1 MKAQQIRE
9 TFLDF
14 FAKKKHKIIKSSSLL
29 PKDDPTILFTNAGM
43 NQFKNI
49 FLGLEKRSYKR
60 AASVQKCLRVSGKH
74 NDLEQVGKTNK
85 HHTFFEMLGNF
96 SFGDYFKEEAIEF
109 AWELITEVFKL
120 NKNDVYVSVYE
131 KDDEAFKLWNKNIG
145 LNSERIF
152 RYGKKDNYW
161 AMGDTG
167 PCGPCS
173 EIHYD
178 IGSEVEK
185 GDPSSLIESGS
196 DRFLELWN
204 LVFMQ
209 YQQDDK
215 GKLHPLPSPS
225 IDTGMGLERVATAL
239 LGKKNNFET
248 DLFFPLIEAISNLSQ
263 REYPSHDQQDIYV
276 RIIADHL
283 RALTFLVAD
292 GIMPSNEGRGY
303 VLRRLIRRAF
313 RHGNLIGIQEPFLY
327 KLVGIV
333 SDIMKD
339 SYPEL
344 LTSSNYISKVCQ
356 SEESRFSMTLS
367 SGLRTFNQYIEEVK
381 KEGKTK
387 LPGSKVFKL
396 YDTFGFPLD
405 LSKELAEEKNMTVGE
420 KSFYEELEQQRQRAR
435 QAWKGGAQQKG
446 MKIYEELKD
455 LSPQYVGYEKEK
467 VSEAKTIAL
476 IKKGKKAQ
484 ELSKGEKGEVFLSQT
499 PFYAEA
505 GGQIGDSGI
514 LKNPHF
520 SAVVEDTYCPIPEL
534 IAHKVEVI
542 SGKLKVNDRVE
553 AAIDVSR
560 RKAISSNHT
569 ATHLLHA
576 SLRQILGDHVKQT
589 GSLVSSTRF
598 RFDFTHFAPLS
609 SSELKQI
616 EQLVNE
622 KIREH
627 IAVKTK
633 ITTIEEGLKEGAVAI
648 FEEKYGE
655 QVRMVTI
662 NDFSKELCGGA
673 HVHSTAQLGL
683 FKIIS
688 EYSVAAGMRRIE
700 ALTGEEALKHVQDT
714 EELLDEVQK
723 ALNSPKKEML
733 TQIGKLKDSER
744 EKEKENKQLR
754 QKFAHLKYG
763 KIEKE
768 EQKLKNGEK
777 IKVPGKAA
785 VKVQEV
791 QKVKGISVLARRAD
805 GLNSSELR
813 GLADSLKQKIGSGIV
828 ILGTESGEKVFIVAA
843 VTKDLVERVKANE
856 LIREIASIIDGGGG
870 GRPDFAQA
878 GGTKPKKLD
887 QALKKSYSI
896 LEKMIK

>member
-1 MKAQQIRE
+1 MNAQQIRE

-29 PKDDPTILFTNAGM
+29 PKDDPTILFANAGM

-109 AWELITEVFKL
+109 AWELIIEVFKL
-120 NKNDVYVSVYE
+120 NKDDVYVSVYE
-131 KDDEAFKLWNKNIG
+131 KDDEAFKIWNENIG

-152 RYGKKDNYW
+152 RLGKKDNYW

-185 GDPSSLIESGS
+185 GDPSSLIEKGS

-225 IDTGMGLERVATAL
+225 IDTGMGLERVVTAI
-239 LGKKNNFET
+239 LGKKNNFDT

-263 REYPSHDQQDIYV
+263 REYPSHDEQDIYV

-344 LTSSNYISKVCQ
+344 LTSANYISKVCQ
-356 SEESRFSMTLS
+356 SEESRFSLTLS
-367 SGLRTFNQYIEEVK
+367 SGLRTFNQYIEEAK
-381 KEGKTK
+381 KDGKTK

-435 QAWKGGAQQKG
+435 LAWKGEAQQKG
-446 MKIYEELKD
+446 MKTYEELKD
-455 LSPQYVGYEKEK
+455 LSLRYVGYEKEK

-476 IKKGKKAQ
+476 IKKGKKVQ

-542 SGKLKVNDRVE
+542 SGKIKVNDRVE

-589 GSLVSSTRF
+589 GSLVSSSRF

-609 SSELKQI
+609 NSELKQI

-622 KIREH
+622 KIRES
-627 IAVKTK
+627 IEVKTK

-655 QVRMVTI
+655 RVRMVTI

-673 HVHSTAQLGL
+673 HVRSTAQLGL

-688 EYSVAAGMRRIE
+688 ESSVAAGMRRIE

-723 ALNSPKKEML
+723 ALNSPKKEVL
-733 TQIGKLKDSER
+733 AQIGKLKESER

-768 EQKLKNGEK
+768 KQK
-777 IKVPGKAA
+777 IKDGDKIKAPGKAEA
-785 VKVQEV
+785 KVQEV
-791 QKVKGISVLARRAD
+791 RKVKGISVLARRAD

-828 ILGTESGEKVFIVAA
+828 ILGTESGKKVFLVAA
-843 VTKDLVERVKANE
+843 VTKDLIDRVKANE
-856 LIREIASIIDGGGG
+856 LIREIASIIGGGGG

-878 GGTKPKKLD
+878 GGAKSKKLD

-896 LEKMIK
+896 LEKIIK